1 MDNIFCCR
9 VLELVGLLWTR
20 WGPPG
25 SLALTRALVREMKN
39 YVEVNGAM
47 FVLVYWRTGRGVSKR
62 NAVLPRRKI
71 DLHLIDVGINA
82 PPQWRAWHL
91 PGDRHPDARAHAYVA
106 KLIVEEFEQ
115 LDPNL

>member
-47 FVLVYWRTGRGVSKR
+47 FVLVYWRTDEGSPSETLFCLGERSTC
-62 NAVLPRRKI
+62 I
-71 DLHLIDVGINA
+71 
-82 PPQWRAWHL
+82 
-91 PGDRHPDARAHAYVA
+91 
-106 KLIVEEFEQ
+106 
-115 LDPNL
+115 